1 MLFVGQK
8 QPFGPTKADLLK
20 KFKKELII
28 NMVTSRKM
36 ITFVVDFSGV
46 VAENEWEGLMP
57 RLRKGARCWP

>member
-20 KFKKELII
+20 KFKKQLII

-46 VAENEWEGLMP
+46 VAE
-57 RLRKGARCWP
+57 K